1 MGVCDRSVYE
11 LYMKLPV
18 SHEHR
23 LRSLKP
29 MTVIRVSGYTAF
41 QTVLLPFTCVGCAP
55 IVGQT
60 LIGGNATLMLPN
72 Q

>member
-41 QTVLLPFTCVGCAP
+41 QSELLPFTCAP